1 MNDRKLPIRSSR
13 LALIPS
19 LAIAALLG
27 IHPCAMAQSTPPA
40 IPAAAVAPTPAASSS
55 SSSSS
60 NANAN
65 AKLELAGKLV
75 ALQRGP
81 DMERMVFQLTSSAV
95 QPVIA
100 KWAPELESMPKA
112 KVEKAREQLN
122 AELKT
127 LSDATRKLIDT
138 QMSKSADSALLPAY
152 MERFSEEEMGQLL
165 AMFESPI
172 YKKYQRVAPELGNL
186 WVKDVVENTRTAVE
200 DSAKAFDAVA
210 TKIVGKK
217 K

>member
-1 MNDRKLPIRSSR
+1 MNYCKPQTRAHAGK
-13 LALIPS
+13 LALMPQLI
-19 LAIAALLG
+19 LAAVLG
-27 IHPCAMAQSTPPA
+27 FQPGAMAQSTPQA
-40 IPAAAVAPTPAASSS
+40 TPAAAPATPAA
-55 SSSSS
+55 
-60 NANAN
+60 NANAS
-65 AKLELAGKLV
+65 AKLELAAKLV

-112 KVEKAREQLN
+112 KIEKAREQLN

-127 LSDATRKLIDT
+127 LGDTTRKLIDT
-138 QMSKSADSALLPAY
+138 QMAKSADSALLPAY
-152 MERFSEEEMGQLL
+152 LERFSEEEMKQLL

-172 YKKYQRVAPELGNL
+172 YKKYQSLAPELGNL
-186 WVKDVVENTRTAVE
+186 WVKDVVDNTRSAVE
-200 DSAKAFDAVA
+200 DSAKAFDVVA
-210 TKIVGKK
+210 AKIVGKK

>member
-1 MNDRKLPIRSSR
+1 MNYCKPQTRAHAGK
-13 LALIPS
+13 LALMPQLI
-19 LAIAALLG
+19 LAAVLG
-27 IHPCAMAQSTPPA
+27 FQPGAMAQSTPQA
-40 IPAAAVAPTPAASSS
+40 TPAAS
-55 SSSSS
+55 
-60 NANAN
+60 
-65 AKLELAGKLV
+65 AKLELAAKLV

-112 KVEKAREQLN
+112 KIEKAREQLN

-127 LSDATRKLIDT
+127 LGDTTRKLIDT
-138 QMSKSADSALLPAY
+138 QMAKSADSALLPAY
-152 MERFSEEEMGQLL
+152 LERFSEEEMKQLL

-172 YKKYQRVAPELGNL
+172 YKKYQSLAPELGNL
-186 WVKDVVENTRTAVE
+186 WVKDVVDNTRSAVE
-200 DSAKAFDAVA
+200 DSAKAFDVVA
-210 TKIVGKK
+210 AKIVGKK

>member
-1 MNDRKLPIRSSR
+1 MNNFKPQTRAHASK
-13 LALIPS
+13 LALMPHLI
-19 LAIAALLG
+19 LAAVLG
-27 IHPCAMAQSTPPA
+27 FQPVAMAQNTPQTTPA
-40 IPAAAVAPTPAASSS
+40 PAAPATPAAS
-55 SSSSS
+55 
-60 NANAN
+60 AN
-65 AKLELAGKLV
+65 AKLELAAKLV

-112 KVEKAREQLN
+112 KIEKAREQLN

-127 LSDATRKLIDT
+127 LGDTTRKLIDT
-138 QMSKSADSALLPAY
+138 QMAKSADSALLPAY
-152 MERFSEEEMGQLL
+152 LERFSEEEMKQLL

-172 YKKYQRVAPELGNL
+172 YKKYQSLAPELGNL
-186 WVKDVVENTRTAVE
+186 WVKDVVDNTRSAVE
-200 DSAKAFDAVA
+200 DSAKAFDVVA
-210 TKIVGKK
+210 AKIVGKK